1 MTQSAAQSSMNTIR
15 NVIGFDSVR
24 LMAIIIV
31 TEDFI
36 LKKEKKSKKEID

>member
-1 MTQSAAQSSMNTIR
+1 
-15 NVIGFDSVR
+15 VIGFDSVR